1 MMNMKKHMKM
11 HMSLYWG
18 KDAIVLFPE
27 WPNQSVS
34 MYFLAILFVFF
45 LGMVIELLP
54 NQPTI
59 KQGTNHIKG
68 GLIQAIIYF
77 FRIIFHYFVML
88 AVMSFNI
95 GIFIAAVAGH
105 TLGFFLVKSRA
116 IFVANKKQNLESSVA
131 IDEI

>member
-1 MMNMKKHMKM
+1 MMMMHMKKQMKM

-18 KDAIVLFPE
+18 KDAIVLFSG

-45 LGMVIELLP
+45 LGMVIEILP
-54 NQPTI
+54 NKPTI
-59 KQGTNHIKG
+59 KQGTNHIRG
-68 GLIQAIIYF
+68 GLIQATIFF
-77 FRIIFHYFVML
+77 FRISFHYLVML

-105 TLGFFLVKSRA
+105 TLGFLVKPH
-116 IFVANKKQNLESSVA
+116 IFVANKKQNPESSLA